1 MSEHVRRIDSFQ
13 TKLSHSRF
21 AEAIAKERWEC
32 AREELKALNDQRCC
46 AECVQL
52 RRFGRAL
59 TSVEAELDTA
69 NNSTSHKSRP
79 SGDGGPDND
88 GMDAPNVNDTLVD
101 VDDVDTNADDANIDN
116 DELTQE

>member
-13 TKLSHSRF
+13 TKLLHSRF
-21 AEAIAKERWEC
+21 AEAIAKERWQC

-69 NNSTSHKSRP
+69 NNSTSDKFPPLATVVLITMAWMRQMSTTRLLMLTMLTP
-79 SGDGGPDND
+79 
-88 GMDAPNVNDTLVD
+88 TLMMRTLTT
-101 VDDVDTNADDANIDN
+101 TN
-116 DELTQE
+116 

>member
-13 TKLSHSRF
+13 TKLLHSRF
-21 AEAIAKERWEC
+21 AEAIAKERWQC

-46 AECVQL
+46 AECEQL